1 MKKSLLKLICSV
13 FAITLLFSSC
23 LGDSSTEQSFN
34 GAFAYITTRPA
45 AEGQPGQ
52 IVAAVNGVYFT
63 SSYIKTLNTGRCYLV
78 SLRFDYANHLGNYI
92 YQAEDTAVPTELPQ
106 SRASVVSG
114 SIPMD
119 DAFNPTDFAPS
130 VASFDTF
137 FGDCWGLSFVA
148 TLKEKDTPTA
158 YVFYDRERQ
167 YEMIDGVRTDVGK
180 NQIILDVRFANT
192 PGADG
197 TERSANYLTVSNL
210 SDIRSV
216 YEGNVEFGGNS
227 TVDVFIKFRYN
238 QRQSDGTIKSDVY
251 VGSWTETKYAFRYTN
266 GDI

>member
-34 GAFAYITTRPA
+34 GGFAYITTRPA

-63 SSYIKTLNTGRCYLV
+63 SNYIKTLNTGRCYLV

-92 YQAEDTAVPTELPQ
+92 YQAEDTVVPTELQQ

-114 SIPMD
+114 GIPMD
-119 DAFNPTDFAPS
+119 DAFNPTSFAPA

-158 YVFYDRERQ
+158 YVFYDREGQ
-167 YEMIDGVRTDVGK
+167 FEMNSDGLKVETGK

-197 TERSANYLTVSNL
+197 TERSDEYLTVSNL
-210 SDIRSV
+210 SDIRSE
-216 YEGNVEFGGNS
+216 YERNVEFGGNS

-238 QRQSDGTIKSDVY
+238 QKQSDGSLKEVY

-266 GDI
+266 DI